1 MGNISNLQCFNR
13 FPLPFLWQICDP
25 PVSVYKGYSMPKDT
39 EEYLLSCGLKNAL
52 YSIRAADLTESL
64 FGALVPCPFQVR
76 HFTKLCAKIVCLSFI
91 IEVYHLRTF
100 GRRQSLFT
108 SAFFSRRRKGLPKI
122 RKGTRNRV
130 KICLSD
136 LNFDLINHVVS
147 LMQD

>member
-1 MGNISNLQCFNR
+1 
-13 FPLPFLWQICDP
+13 
-25 PVSVYKGYSMPKDT
+25 MPKDT